1 MSERIFPAVE
11 RLIKAGQAS
20 LTVAVRVVKFSRHA
34 FYKWLVRERKDIDI
48 CKAIREIHDDDPE
61 FGYRL
66 IADELADR
74 GYQLSELCVW
84 RLCFRAQVFSVI
96 TRRKPRG
103 RKSGAPVHDDLL
115 QGHFHA
121 DGFNIAW
128 VTDITEH

>member
-1 MSERIFPAVE
+1 MEK
-11 RLIKAGQAS
+11 LIIEGKAT
-20 LTVAVRVVKFSRHA
+20 LTVAVRVVKFSRQA
-34 FYKWLVRERKDIDI
+34 FYKWLHHKVSVRERKDIDI
-48 CKAIREIHDDDPE
+48 CKAIREIHDEDPE

-84 RLCFRAQVFSVI
+84 RLCSRAQVFSVI
-96 TRRKPRG
+96 TRHKSHG
-103 RKSGAPVHDDLL
+103 KKSGAPVHDDLL
-115 QGHFHA
+115 QDHFHA